1 MSKKRIPTPPGPL
14 PDGSAG
20 HRYWVA
26 VHNAY
31 VIPEPQQQ
39 EVLFQAALVLN
50 RLEQID
56 AAMTDQPLT
65 VIGGNRQ
72 LTINPLLQHAKDLR
86 GTFLAY
92 TRAAQLPLD
101 FGDEEEADKARRRS
115 ERARD
120 AANARWGKVAR

>member
-1 MSKKRIPTPPGPL
+1 VPNRIAEL
-14 PDGSAG
+14 
-20 HRYWVA
+20 
-26 VHNAY
+26 
-31 VIPEPQQQ
+31 
-39 EVLFQAALVLN
+39 
-50 RLEQID
+50 D
-56 AAMTDQPLT
+56 AAMEGQPLL

-72 LTINPLLQHAKDLR
+72 QAINPLLQHQKDLR

>member
-1 MSKKRIPTPPGPL
+1 VSKKRIPTPPGPL
-14 PDGSAG
+14 PEGSPG
-20 HRYWVA
+20 HRYWTD

-39 EVLFQAALVLN
+39 EVLYQAALVLN
-50 RLEQID
+50 RIAELD
-56 AAMTDQPLT
+56 AAMEGQPLL

-72 LTINPLLQHAKDLR
+72 QAINPLLQHQKDLR

>member
-14 PDGSAG
+14 PEGSPG
-20 HRYWVA
+20 HRYWNR
-26 VHNAY
+26 VHDSY
-31 VIPEPQQQ
+31 VVPEPQQQ
-39 EVLFQAALVLN
+39 EVIYQAAIILN
-50 RLEQID
+50 RLDQID
-56 AAMTDQPLT
+56 RAMEGEPLT

-86 GTFLAY
+86 GSLLAY
-92 TRAAQLPLD
+92 VRAAQLPLD